1 MSQTLTIS
9 SSLEE
14 LDELS
19 LWLKNHLPVTL
30 TTTICNNILLVA
42 QEVVTN
48 AIVYGNKEVES
59 KTVIITLNVSETD
72 LLLEVED
79 QGKGLPALPTKEEAK
94 NMDYL
99 EENGRGLKLVVLLSH
114 SAKVKKNKISITFKI

>member
-1 MSQTLTIS
+1 MTQTLTIS

-14 LDELS
+14 LHDLS
-19 LWLKNHLPVTL
+19 IWLLNHLPDTL
-30 TTTICNNILLVA
+30 TKTMYNNILLVA

-48 AIVYGNKEVES
+48 AIIYGNKEVES
-59 KTVIITLNVSETD
+59 ETVIITLSVNETD
-72 LLLEVED
+72 ILLEIED

-99 EENGRGLKLVVLLSH
+99 EENGRGLKLAVLLSH
-114 SAKVKKNKISITFKI
+114 SAKVTKNKITITFKI